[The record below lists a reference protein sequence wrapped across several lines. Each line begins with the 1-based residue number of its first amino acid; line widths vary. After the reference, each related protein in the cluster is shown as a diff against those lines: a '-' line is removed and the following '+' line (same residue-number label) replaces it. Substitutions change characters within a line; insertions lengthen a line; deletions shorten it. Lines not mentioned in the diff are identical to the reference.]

1 VGDLTIGGIDNFTVE
16 HSGIGS
22 STEGIGMDSG
32 TDAVTRSNLYSI
44 DVTINTG
51 AELAIM
57 IATKALQKVDTIRAE
72 TGATMNNLQAIYDAQ
87 KSAYDNTKEAESV
100 IRNTDYAKEM
110 SEFTSYQI
118 CMQAT
123 IAMLAQ
129 ANTLPQ
135 LVLQLLR

>member
-1 VGDLTIGGIDNFTVE
+1 MKSV
-16 HSGIGS
+16 
-22 STEGIGMDSG
+22 
-32 TDAVTRSNLYSI
+32 TDALGTIDVGSATSSEFKNLYAI
-44 DVTINTG
+44 EVTTNSG
-51 AELAIM
+51 AEMGMM
-57 IATKALQKVDTIRAE
+57 IAEIAMTKVDSVRAQI
-72 TGATMNNLQAIYDAQ
+72 GATINNLQSIYDSQ
-87 KSAYDNTKEAESV
+87 KTAYDNTKEAESV

-118 CMQAT
+118 RMQAT